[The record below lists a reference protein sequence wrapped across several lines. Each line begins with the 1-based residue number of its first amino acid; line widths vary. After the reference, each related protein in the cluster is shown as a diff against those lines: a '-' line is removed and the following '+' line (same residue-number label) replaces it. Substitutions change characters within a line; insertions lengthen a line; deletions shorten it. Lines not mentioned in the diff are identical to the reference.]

1 MTTTVT
7 FEPGWHLSSKENMPT
22 VVRPAESDVPKP
34 ELNVIRATFS
44 RARPTA
50 PCAPIRT
57 RGSAI
62 WEWLELGLVATLA
75 LSGFVSIVVFLG
87 GAGNM

>member
-7 FEPGWHLSSKENMPT
+7 FEPSWHLSSKENIAT
-22 VVRPAESDVPKP
+22 VVRPTESEVPKP
-34 ELNVIRATFS
+34 ELNVIRATFP

-57 RGSAI
+57 RGAAI
-62 WEWLELGLVATLA
+62 WEWLEFGLVVTLA
-75 LSGFVSIVVFLG
+75 LSGFVSIFVFVA

>member
-7 FEPGWHLSSKENMPT
+7 FEPGWHLSRKQNKSA
-22 VVRPAESDVPKP
+22 VVRSTESEVPEP
-34 ELNVIRATFS
+34 ELNVIRATFQ
-44 RARPTA
+44 RARPMA
-50 PCAPIRT
+50 ACAPIRT

-62 WEWLELGLVATLA
+62 WHWLELGLVVTLA
-75 LSGFVSIVVFLG
+75 LSGFVSVVLFLA

>member
-7 FEPGWHLSSKENMPT
+7 FEPDWHLSSKENMAT
-22 VVRPAESDVPKP
+22 VVRPIESEAPKP
-34 ELNVIRATFS
+34 ELNVICATFP

-57 RGSAI
+57 RGSPI
-62 WEWLELGLVATLA
+62 WEWFEFGLVVTLA
-75 LSGFVSIVVFLG
+75 LSGFASIVVFVA